1 MRLDRKWVAL
11 LTVLIVTM
19 ASAGAA
25 YAQGTTSRV
34 TGQVT
39 DTSGGRIPGAT
50 VTLTNDATG
59 ISFTTVTG

>member
-1 MRLDRKWVAL
+1 MRLDRRILAL
-11 LTVLIVTM
+11 LTVLMVTM

-39 DTSGGRIPGAT
+39 DTSGGRIPARR
-50 VTLTNDATG
+50 
-59 ISFTTVTG
+59 SR